1 MATEDEASIPNL
13 DDVGKAAENGGT
25 ITLDEYKQKV
35 MDGTS

>member
-1 MATEDEASIPNL
+1 MAMEDEASIPNP